1 MSNRD
6 SDDNEL
12 SPELLLRA
20 YTIGVFPMAESREA
34 PTISWIDPRN
44 RGILPLDGVHVPRSL
59 KKTLRKNRFTV
70 RCNTAFADVVEECA
84 RRTRG
89 RQETWINDQIER
101 AVNDLHQMGFAFSIE
116 SWDEDGLA
124 GGLYGIALAG
134 VFFGESMFSRRTDA
148 SKVALMHLIARL
160 RLGRFK
166 MLDTQFITDHL
177 TRFGAIEIPAR
188 EFQQKLDSALAAHGH
203 LAQFVDDETVAEELE
218 RMFEESKRG
227 PTLSPE

>member
-6 SDDNEL
+6 ADDTEL

-20 YTIGVFPMAESREA
+20 YSIGVFPMAESRDA
-34 PTISWIDPRN
+34 SAISWIDPRS
-44 RGILPLDGVHVPRSL
+44 RGVLPLDGVHVPRSL
-59 KKTLRKNRFTV
+59 KKTLRKNKFSI

-89 RQETWINDQIER
+89 RDETWINNQIER
-101 AVNDLHQMGFAFSIE
+101 AVNELHAMGFAFSIE
-116 SWDEDGLA
+116 SWDAEGLA
-124 GGLYGIALAG
+124 GGLYGISLGG

-188 EFQQKLDSALAAHGH
+188 DFQQKLDSALAAHGH
-203 LAQFVDDETVAEELE
+203 LAQFTDDETVMKELE
-218 RMFEESKRG
+218 RMFEESNRSPIL
-227 PTLSPE
+227 PT

>member
-124 GGLYGIALAG
+124 GGFMVSRWLASFLAKACSLG
-134 VFFGESMFSRRTDA
+134 
-148 SKVALMHLIARL
+148 ALMHP
-160 RLGRFK
+160 K
-166 MLDTQFITDHL
+166 W
-177 TRFGAIEIPAR
+177 P
-188 EFQQKLDSALAAHGH
+188 
-203 LAQFVDDETVAEELE
+203 
-218 RMFEESKRG
+218 
-227 PTLSPE
+227 